1 MTYLH
6 AVDVSS
12 DSARSLRKT
21 MTKLLNREATGLDVT
36 IGNCTYDPDCG
47 EFVYKLTVKIKGS
60 KSKEETDLHQLID
73 NGFKYDLESKQF
85 LEKIGWC
92 YLVGYNRKGRRFKF
106 IVEREN
112 DGQRF
117 NIPEDRANRLFLY
130 NTQEWKNLVNH
141 PQTVNL

>member
-1 MTYLH
+1 MTVIH
-6 AVDVSS
+6 ETEVSVQ
-12 DSARSLRKT
+12 SAQSLRRS
-21 MTKLLNREATGLDVT
+21 MTDLFIQNSLNLHFNL
-36 IGNCTYDPDCG
+36 GNCTYDPDCG

-85 LEKIGWC
+85 LDNIGWC

-141 PQTVNL
+141 HVKEA